1 MSDCRHNEI
10 STNILTKYPDT
21 TTTAKD
27 ICIFSISWILV
38 FGEKQEL
45 LLPESK
51 MAGTHHSRKVASLIV
66 LLAIWFLI
74 SECDVNWLKQIL
86 GSVLIPL
93 LTPKNQIKS
102 STTEL
107 TTKTATS
114 PDRGM
119 MNLKLFV
126 DFLNRFVRKQ

>member
-1 MSDCRHNEI
+1 MARNNH
-10 STNILTKYPDT
+10 ST
-21 TTTAKD
+21 
-27 ICIFSISWILV
+27 
-38 FGEKQEL
+38 
-45 LLPESK
+45 
-51 MAGTHHSRKVASLIV
+51 KVASLIV

-107 TTKTATS
+107 STKTATS
-114 PDRGM
+114 PDRGT
-119 MNLKLFV
+119 V
-126 DFLNRFVRKQ
+126 DAA